1 MLSKTEMLDPIRDM
15 PKSDKVEPSL
25 EKERNDK
32 ELPKHK

>member
-1 MLSKTEMLDPIRDM
+1 MLSEKIILDPIRDM

-25 EKERNDK
+25 EKERSDK